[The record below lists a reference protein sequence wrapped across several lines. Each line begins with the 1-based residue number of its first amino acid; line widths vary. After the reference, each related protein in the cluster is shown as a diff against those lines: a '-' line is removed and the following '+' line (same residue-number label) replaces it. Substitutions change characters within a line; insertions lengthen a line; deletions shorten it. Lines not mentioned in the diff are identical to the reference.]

1 MIVIAHAKLQINV
14 CMLVSSWK
22 WYSGIKRWSP
32 SFPCWPVSRQC
43 LKENPDRKKTYF
55 SNAKWI
61 WISLASLMI
70 ELYIYIYIYIYI
82 YGLFSRKAEITWTRK
97 MNVPYILSSSA
108 KSCWVYTIIF
118 ISSYSAYIYLLLFQ
132 NMSEIFFS
140 LQEAIT
146 SKLII

>member
-70 ELYIYIYIYIYI
+70 ELYIYIYIYPLGETRTIWLKRSSPNFARS
-82 YGLFSRKAEITWTRK
+82 LFLLKTNLLWFVLVWSKVWGYSDHSYWTSSCKVGKRETGMKIGNRK
-97 MNVPYILSSSA
+97 M
-108 KSCWVYTIIF
+108 
-118 ISSYSAYIYLLLFQ
+118 
-132 NMSEIFFS
+132 
-140 LQEAIT
+140 
-146 SKLII
+146 